1 MTITKKEVKGFAK
14 YWRFFVYF
22 GTVVM
27 GIGLFGLI
35 LNKDADNLIFFG
47 LGICSLGF
55 APLSISMAS
64 ESTRIAKESKAI
76 SEKSNE
82 IAEDSK
88 IIAQQSKDRM
98 DTIGDAEIQQSI
110 INIEGIRK
118 EYFYGIQEYL
128 NTPLANRTAINIGY
142 LQQINIFTTWLNYQN
157 IQKAL
162 IYKDYM
168 SDTRRLRLFGLHRL
182 LMGNILPNWE
192 HQIVS
197 NESIHQLLMRINI
210 LYEHL
215 EDNDNFHEQ
224 FYEVLNEYV
233 GWIESDEEFLEYI
246 VRINTEL
253 TARNLLNLFE
263 PFQ

>member
-1 MTITKKEVKGFAK
+1 MKLWKIFLLILVICMTILAIYNALIRDVPVALGFLSVGFA
-14 YWRFFVYF
+14 
-22 GTVVM
+22 
-27 GIGLFGLI
+27 I
-35 LNKDADNLIFFG
+35 
-47 LGICSLGF
+47 
-55 APLSISMAS
+55 LSILFAIRSI
-64 ESTRIAKESKAI
+64 EIGNESKVI
-76 SEKSNE
+76 SEQSNRISLQSVT
-82 IAEDSK
+82 IAEESRN
-88 IIAQQSKDRM
+88 IAQESKDRM

-110 INIEGIRK
+110 INIESVRM
-118 EYFYGIQEYL
+118 EYFYGLQEYL
-128 NTPLANRTAINIGY
+128 NTPLVNRTAINIGY

-168 SDTRRLRLFGLHRL
+168 SDTQRLRLFGLHRL
-182 LMGNILPNWE
+182 LMDNILPNWE

-197 NESIHQLLMRINI
+197 NESIHQLLMGINI

-246 VRINTEL
+246 ARINTEL